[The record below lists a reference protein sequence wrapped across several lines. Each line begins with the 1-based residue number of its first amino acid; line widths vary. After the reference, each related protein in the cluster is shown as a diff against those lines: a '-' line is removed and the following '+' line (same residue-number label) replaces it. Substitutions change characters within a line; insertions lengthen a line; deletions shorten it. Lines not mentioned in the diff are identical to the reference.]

1 MTTQLVSGEMSL
13 SGTVS
18 WAPGLHLHVHATHP
32 AGGDPEVWGWCAG
45 ILGSQPVVTDL
56 EPPGGAP
63 TRGLSFR
70 PVSRQCHAFLL
81 SRLAI
86 WQRVGVVAPQKTD
99 PGTQGQSKSL
109 SRWAGKA

>member
-1 MTTQLVSGEMSL
+1 MTTQLASGEMSL
-13 SGTVS
+13 SRTVS

-45 ILGSQPVVTDL
+45 ILGSQPVVTGL

-63 TRGLSFR
+63 TRGLSFH
-70 PVSRQCHAFLL
+70 PASRQCHAFLL

-99 PGTQGQSKSL
+99 PGTQGQNKSL
-109 SRWAGKA
+109 FRWAEKA